1 MKMDHKEQDTGIE
14 RLLSLDSSCSSLGET
29 ASDRNIDASNNPL
42 PIKEHADKLSARQ
55 VSSNEIFS
63 NRNPLPSI
71 DEHMDALL
79 STKGGDKED
88 HSVGLLSL
96 NSSISSLGSIPPGLT
111 AHKADGKNNKTRI
124 PTNDDRART
133 SKGEFQSTS
142 YRSKIRSAEQAGR
155 VPSSKLQK
163 QAKVKGGETN
173 MAESILGKDEKLWVC
188 DFCRTAVFSDI
199 MKAQNHENL
208 CRYTQKEASSI
219 NVGSRVRQ
227 SEILPDRSAVHQY
240 FEEPWGKSTRQ
251 QHYRSLQ
258 KTSIGEMKT
267 NLTPR
272 LSLLPTE
279 IPRLEATEAR
289 DDVNKRESLSHDSCR
304 RDYGSFKRVDAPEN
318 KMHSSQRLHPSLD
331 GVGNRRHVTYKDGH
345 QIPGRSQSNQ
355 WSRLSSLTIDCRT
368 SAEKDNQL
376 RTMRQ
381 PYEKHS
387 SSRVS
392 SVTFDCRK
400 ISEKQPPLMTNQ
412 QKKVR
417 QDYPHRMKLPT
428 KNTTSRLPTLSSPS
442 FYCQHISEKE
452 QDMKRQQYTR
462 SEMKSTAKDSANQRS
477 RLSSLT
483 VDCQKIPKKDGRMK
497 QQQDS
502 SLPIYLLSDDLTNHR
517 LSSLTPFDA
526 PKSHL
531 QTISKQSEEEN
542 KRWICDSCK
551 AAKFESYVECYI
563 HEKGCSTRKVNV
575 LDTRK
580 RTCNREKGYA
590 KDL

>member
-1 MKMDHKEQDTGIE
+1 MDHEEQDKGIE
-14 RLLSLDSSCSSLGET
+14 RLLSLDSSCSSLDET
-29 ASDRNIDASNNPL
+29 SSDRNIDISNNPL

-55 VSSNEIFS
+55 VCSNEIFS

-71 DEHMDALL
+71 DEHIDTIL

-88 HSVGLLSL
+88 HSIGLLSL

-111 AHKADGKNNKTRI
+111 AHKADSKNNKTQI
-124 PTNDDRART
+124 PANDERATT
-133 SKGEFQSTS
+133 SKGETQSTS
-142 YRSKIRSAEQAGR
+142 YRRKIHSAEQAGR
-155 VPSSKLQK
+155 VLCSELQK

-173 MAESILGKDEKLWVC
+173 IAESILGKKEILWVC

-199 MKAQNHENL
+199 MEAQNHENL
-208 CRYTQKEASSI
+208 CRYTQKQVSSI
-219 NVGSRVRQ
+219 QKNVGSRVRQ
-227 SEILPDRSAVHQY
+227 SEILPDRSAGYQY
-240 FEEPWGKSTRQ
+240 FEELWGNSTQQ
-251 QHYRSLQ
+251 QHDPSLQ
-258 KTSIGEMKT
+258 KTLIGKMKT

-272 LSLLPTE
+272 LSLLPTD

-304 RDYGSFKRVDAPEN
+304 RDYGSFQRADAPEN
-318 KMHSSQRLHPSLD
+318 KMHSSAQRLHPSLD
-331 GVGNRRHVTYKDGH
+331 GDGNRRHRMYKDGH

-368 SAEKDNQL
+368 IAEKDNQL
-376 RTMRQ
+376 RTMQQ
-381 PYEKHS
+381 PQEKNS
-387 SSRVS
+387 ASI
-392 SVTFDCRK
+392 TFDCKK
-400 ISEKQPPLMTNQ
+400 ISEKEPPLMTNQ
-412 QKKVR
+412 QKKLR
-417 QDYPHRMKLPT
+417 QDSPHRMELTT
-428 KNTTSRLPTLSSPS
+428 KDTTSRLPTLSSLT
-442 FYCQHISEKE
+442 FDCRKISEKE

-462 SEMKSTAKDSANQRS
+462 SEMKSTAQDSANQWS
-477 RLSSLT
+477 HLSSLT
-483 VDCQKIPKKDGRMK
+483 VDCQNISEKEGRTK

-502 SLPIYLLSDDLTNHR
+502 SFPIYLPSNDPTNHR

-526 PKSHL
+526 PKSDI

-551 AAKFESYVECYI
+551 AAKFESYAACYI
-563 HEKGCSTRKVNV
+563 HEKVCSTRKINV

-580 RTCNREKGYA
+580 RTCSRERGYA